1 MNLRSTIARSRS
13 QFSTASLRDRT
24 APLVDHI
31 AALRRPFTGLFEEAT
46 QGMENFA
53 PEARARSL
61 SVERLRSAGVR
72 LAFFALLLAAFGS
85 MPARARNDDDYA
97 GMMGMLWR
105 PQGPICPSMSFDPA
119 AFVKA
124 MKLPGG
130 SPAVRSRH
138 RDAFARGY
146 AVSTDLLSR
155 GTTAEFCQMI
165 STWFDGK
172 HDMSGNLESAPA
184 PPPPGLTFHN

>member
-1 MNLRSTIARSRS
+1 MESFAPEVLARSRS
-13 QFSTASLRDRT
+13 
-24 APLVDHI
+24 
-31 AALRRPFTGLFEEAT
+31 
-46 QGMENFA
+46 
-53 PEARARSL
+53 
-61 SVERLRSAGVR
+61 AGGR
-72 LAFFALLLAAFGS
+72 LAFFALLLGAFGS
-85 MPARARNDDDYA
+85 TPARALNDDDYA

-105 PQGPICPSMSFDPA
+105 LQGPICPSMSFDPA

-130 SPAVRSRH
+130 SPAAVMSRH

-146 AVSTDLLSR
+146 AVSTDLLSQ

>member
-1 MNLRSTIARSRS
+1 MESFAPEVLARSRS
-13 QFSTASLRDRT
+13 
-24 APLVDHI
+24 
-31 AALRRPFTGLFEEAT
+31 
-46 QGMENFA
+46 
-53 PEARARSL
+53 
-61 SVERLRSAGVR
+61 AGGR
-72 LAFFALLLAAFGS
+72 LAFVALLLGAFGS
-85 MPARARNDDDYA
+85 TPARALNDDDYP

-105 PQGPICPSMSFDPA
+105 LQGPICPSMSFDPA

-124 MKLPGG
+124 MKLAGG
-130 SPAVRSRH
+130 SPAAVRSRH

-146 AVSTDLLSR
+146 AVSTDLLSQ

-172 HDMSGNLESAPA
+172 HDVSGNLESTPA

>member
-1 MNLRSTIARSRS
+1 MRS
-13 QFSTASLRDRT
+13 
-24 APLVDHI
+24 
-31 AALRRPFTGLFEEAT
+31 
-46 QGMENFA
+46 FA
-53 PEARARSL
+53 PGVPARSL
-61 SVERLRSAGVR
+61 SAERLRSAGVR
-72 LAFFALLLAAFGS
+72 LAFLALLLGAFGS
-85 MPARARNDDDYA
+85 TPARALNDDDYA

-124 MKLPGG
+124 MKLPG
-130 SPAVRSRH
+130 SPAAVRSRH

-146 AVSTDLLSR
+146 AVSTDLLSQ
-155 GTTAEFCQMI
+155 GTTAEFRQMI
-165 STWFDGK
+165 SSWFDGK